1 MPAEVWDLIKVLW
14 PLIVLQYGLLIWA
27 LVDAIRRPQVR
38 YLSKTAW
45 IILIVLISFF
55 GSIAY
60 LVLGR
65 EES

>member
-14 PLIVLQYGLLIWA
+14 PLIVLQYGLFIWA
-27 LVDAIRRPQVR
+27 LVDAIRRPKVR
-38 YLSKTAW
+38 YFSKAVW

-60 LVLGR
+60 LALGR
-65 EES
+65 AES